1 LNQRLQ
7 INYDVGMLVKVQ
19 KNVMSPMELH
29 IMNEDIGHASNKN
42 VPTIIVGT
50 LTLCS
55 Q

>member
-1 LNQRLQ
+1 
-7 INYDVGMLVKVQ
+7 MLGCLSKCI
-19 KNVMSPMELH
+19 KYVMSPMELQ
-29 IMNEDIGHASNKN
+29 IMNENIGHPSNKN